1 MKSPKIPALLAATF
15 LIVIAMQAVP
25 ALATPVTYS
34 YVNWTAATMSNGST
48 SGSATG
54 TITAGSQTI
63 NVSYTGDVPGAQTN
77 GSGQNYYLPASTFEN
92 STVANAPTSPD
103 IIQLAEGYPYTDTL
117 TFSSAIVNP
126 IIDIVSLGAP
136 GNTVSYNFNAAPT
149 ILGQGTDDWNGCN
162 TCLTVSGNTL
172 SGTEGSG
179 VIQFDGTITSIS
191 WTATGGEYW
200 NGITVGEVAAAPT
213 PTPEPGSILLLGT
226 GLMGLALLVR
236 RKIGL
241 SA

>member
-1 MKSPKIPALLAATF
+1 
-15 LIVIAMQAVP
+15 
-25 ALATPVTYS
+25 
-34 YVNWTAATMSNGST
+34 
-48 SGSATG
+48 
-54 TITAGSQTI
+54 
-63 NVSYTGDVPGAQTN
+63 
-77 GSGQNYYLPASTFEN
+77 
-92 STVANAPTSPD
+92 
-103 IIQLAEGYPYTDTL
+103 
-117 TFSSAIVNP
+117 
-126 IIDIVSLGAP
+126 
-136 GNTVSYNFNAAPT
+136 
-149 ILGQGTDDWNGCN
+149 
-162 TCLTVSGNTL
+162 
-172 SGTEGSG
+172 